1 MTSLVVAGGL
11 ETKLY
16 FPASRL
22 ERVLQGLTGGILM
35 RKRSSAAYLALVVG
49 LSVTLAG
56 CGYVSQV
63 RAMKAFKDGNKAYAA
78 SDWRAAVE
86 KYQEAADMTAADPAC
101 EWCPAIYFYLG
112 NSYDNLYRPAR
123 KGEPENDAL
132 LMKAVENYKL
142 ASEKLTEES
151 NPKRSLALEFLV
163 SVYGPDKLADPTQAE
178 PVVKRMIEL
187 APNEP
192 TNYFQLAKIYED
204 SGEYEL
210 AEETYL
216 KGRDAKPNDPT
227 VYLTIAGYY
236 NRQGNFEKLVENL
249 RKRIELEPNNP
260 EAHYTLATYHWDKAS
275 RDFRLTDPQKRQ
287 LVLDGLVA
295 VDKALEIKPDYIE
308 AMTYR
313 GLLLRT
319 QALVEK
325 DPKLQQQLI
334 REGTALGDK
343 ANEMRKARAS
353 S

>member
-1 MTSLVVAGGL
+1 
-11 ETKLY
+11 
-16 FPASRL
+16 
-22 ERVLQGLTGGILM
+22 M

-56 CGYVSQV
+56 CGYISQV
-63 RAMKAFKDGNKAYAA
+63 RAMKAFKDGNKAYAS

-132 LMKAVENYKL
+132 LTKAVENYKL

-151 NPKRSLALEFLV
+151 TPKRSLALEFLV

-216 KGRDAKPNDPT
+216 KGRDARPNDPT
-227 VYLTIAGYY
+227 VYLTVAGYY
-236 NRQGNFEKLVENL
+236 NRQGDFPKLVENL

-275 RDFRLTDPQKRQ
+275 RDFRLSDKEKLQ
-287 LVLDGLVA
+287 LVLDGLDA
-295 VDKALEIKPDYIE
+295 VNKALAIKADYIE
-308 AMTYR
+308 AMTYK

-325 DPKLQQQLI
+325 DPALQQRLI
-334 REGTALGDK
+334 RDGTALGDK

>member
-1 MTSLVVAGGL
+1 M
-11 ETKLY
+11 
-16 FPASRL
+16 
-22 ERVLQGLTGGILM
+22 
-35 RKRSSAAYLALVVG
+35 G
-49 LSVTLAG
+49 LSVALAG
-56 CGYVSQV
+56 CGYIGQV
-63 RAMKAFKDGNKAYAA
+63 RAMKAFKDGNKAYGA
-78 SDWRAAVE
+78 SNWRAAAE
-86 KYQEAADMTAADPAC
+86 KYEEAARLDPNNAA
-101 EWCPAIYFYLG
+101 IFFYLA
-112 NSYDNLYRPAR
+112 NSYDNIPAGPQGR
-123 KGEPENDAL
+123 GGNDAL

-204 SGEYEL
+204 SGEYQL

-216 KGRDAKPNDPT
+216 KGRDVAQDPICLT
-227 VYLTIAGYY
+227 VAGYY
-236 NRQGNFEKLVENL
+236 NRQGDFAKLVENL

-275 RDFRLTDPQKRQ
+275 RDFRLSDKEKLQ
-287 LVLDGLVA
+287 LVLDGLDSVN
-295 VDKALEIKPDYIE
+295 KALSIKPDYIE
-308 AMTYR
+308 AMTYK

-325 DPKLQQQLI
+325 DPKKQQGCSRGHRPGRQGQ
-334 REGTALGDK
+334 RDA
-343 ANEMRKARAS
+343 
-353 S
+353 